1 MDKLKEKKW
10 WFLGAILLM
19 VVILLSGL
27 LINFSGNNGEIQGG
41 GLNAELVAG
50 GQTKLTYNYLSST
63 YRSKFKLTKNIPLSV
78 KGMSGKTALNS
89 GSEYVVTFNING
101 GNCMSDSKKCAY
113 CLDPAT
119 NALSS
124 SEKNQGYG
132 TRTIYAPSSTANAN
146 YWKKLSA
153 SKQSM
158 IELVLL
164 YGYPNKL
171 RSQTKEEQY
180 IATQILIWEIQQ
192 GWRTNWN
199 ATPTNTSF
207 YNVWIKNYSNIL
219 AVYKSIV
226 SDAANHN
233 KVPKFTGGNSV
244 KLEFN
249 GTNYTKTLTDEN
261 NVLSQFTVTCP
272 SGMACK
278 KDGNKLTITAS
289 SSVSGTIT
297 LSKMIPANGVKG
309 NLIIGSTAQQSLIY
323 GYPTNKAVTSKL
335 TVGTVTG
342 GLVVKKTSEDGKIE
356 GFKFQITGP
365 NNYNK
370 TLTTDS
376 NGEISISGIAPGEYT
391 VKELEVPD
399 RYEQPETKTVTVSGN
414 STAAATV
421 TINNILKNNSSL
433 KILKVDS
440 ETEEPLSGA
449 VMSIYEAQ
457 SLSTGASTSVLGKV
471 FNLTISALKN
481 LVPID
486 TWTTDGTPHIVD
498 SSKIEVGTYTICETV
513 SPKGYE
519 ADDDTLLPCQT
530 VKIEDKNSQVTVMF
544 KNSPTK
550 TVIKKTD
557 EKGNLIGG
565 AHLQITTLT
574 GKVVDDWYSVEGKEH
589 VVEGLTKG
597 GQYKLKELEAPEGY
611 QKASERLFTAGM
623 GDGVL
628 WGVTLKNIP
637 TEVEICKTDETR
649 KFGVEGA
656 HLQVIDS
663 TGAIVH
669 EWTTGPTEGWA
680 CKGIEGLPVG
690 NYVLHEETA
699 PDGYLLA
706 DDIKFKVKD
715 SGTTEVVM
723 TNKVTEVEISK
734 VDATTGKEIAGAHL
748 QVIDADG
755 KVIDEWISEE
765 GKTHIISKLDPSA
778 TYILRETIAPAGYA
792 VSQEVVFTVY
802 DEKVEMKNELTTVEI
817 LKKDVVSDEMVVG
830 AHLQLLDKDGKVI
843 EEWDT
848 TEEAHVIKG
857 LLTDTEYT
865 VKETKAP
872 NNYLI
877 GEQVTFKLEK
887 DEARREI
894 IVYNTP
900 IVHVKNTA
908 ANASTIMIV
917 VGSVLILAGIGAVI
931 FVKKRRA

>member
-41 GLNAELVAG
+41 GLNAELVSG

-199 ATPTNTSF
+199 AKPTNTSF

-309 NLIIGSTAQQSLIY
+309 NLIIGSTSQQSLIY

-356 GFKFQITGP
+356 GFKIQITGP
-365 NNYNK
+365 NNYK
-370 TLTTDS
+370 ETLTTDS
-376 NGEISISGIAPGEYT
+376 NGEISISGLAPGEYT
-391 VKELEVPD
+391 VKEVDVPNI
-399 RYEQPETKTVTVSGN
+399 YVQPEEQTVTVNGN
-414 STAAATV
+414 STTTI
-421 TINNILKNNSSL
+421 TINNILKNTSTL

-440 ETEEPLSGA
+440 ETGEPLSGA
-449 VMSIYEAQ
+449 KMCIYKAGTTLGNI
-457 SLSTGASTSVLGKV
+457 LSGNIIGALSGVANSC
-471 FNLTISALKN
+471 
-481 LVPID
+481 
-486 TWTTDGTPHIVD
+486 WTTDGKPH
-498 SSKIEVGTYTICETV
+498 EVKFSEMGVAEEDIIGKYTICETEA
-513 SPKGYE
+513 PAGYE
-519 ADDDTLLPCQT
+519 VDNDSLLPCKT
-530 VKIEDKNSQVTVMF
+530 IEIKDKNSAQVVVF
-544 KNSPTK
+544 ENSPTK

-565 AHLQITTLT
+565 AELKITSNDGSFSKTWTSET
-574 GKVVDDWYSVEGKEH
+574 GKEFVI
-589 VVEGLTKG
+589 EGLSKNLSDLLTK
-597 GQYKLKELEAPEGY
+597 YTIEEIKAPEGY
-611 QKASERLFTAGM
+611 QKAKAKTFTISEIGEEIIIEN
-623 GDGVL
+623 V
-628 WGVTLKNIP
+628 P

-680 CKGIEGLPVG
+680 CERIEGLPVG

-699 PDGYLLA
+699 PEGYLLA
-706 DDIKFKVKD
+706 DDIKFEVKD
-715 SGTTEVVM
+715 SGITEVVM

-748 QVIDADG
+748 QVIDADE

-778 TYILRETIAPAGYA
+778 TYILRETIAPDGYA

-917 VGSVLILAGIGAVI
+917 VGGVLIVAGIGAVI

>member
-78 KGMSGKTALNS
+78 KGLSGKTALNS

-132 TRTIYAPSSTANAN
+132 TRTIYAPSSTAGAN

-207 YNVWIKNYSNIL
+207 YNVWIKGYSNIL
-219 AVYKSIV
+219 TVYKSIV
-226 SDAANHN
+226 SDAANHS

-249 GTNYTKTLTDEN
+249 GTNYSKTLTDEN

-399 RYEQPETKTVTVSGN
+399 RYEQPETKTVTVNGN

-457 SLSTGASTSVLGKV
+457 SLSAGASTSVLGKV

-513 SPKGYE
+513 PPKGYE
-519 ADDDTLLPCQT
+519 ADDETLLPCQT
-530 VKIEDKNSQVTVMF
+530 VKIEDKNSQVTVIF

-565 AHLQITTLT
+565 AHLQIKTLT
-574 GKVVDDWYSVEGKEH
+574 GKVVDDWYSVEGQEY
-589 VVEGLTKG
+589 VIEGLTKG
-597 GQYKLKELEAPEGY
+597 VQYKLIELEAPEGY
-611 QKASERLFTAGM
+611 KKASERLFTAGM

-628 WGVTLKNIP
+628 WGVTLKNTP
-637 TEVEICKTDETR
+637 
-649 KFGVEGA
+649 
-656 HLQVIDS
+656 
-663 TGAIVH
+663 
-669 EWTTGPTEGWA
+669 
-680 CKGIEGLPVG
+680 
-690 NYVLHEETA
+690 
-699 PDGYLLA
+699 
-706 DDIKFKVKD
+706 
-715 SGTTEVVM
+715 
-723 TNKVTEVEISK
+723 TEVEISK

-755 KVIDEWISEE
+755 KVIDEWTSEE
-765 GKTHIISKLDPSA
+765 GKTHTISKLDPSA
-778 TYILRETIAPAGYA
+778 TYILRETIAPDGYA

-894 IVYNTP
+894 MVYNTP

-917 VGSVLILAGIGAVI
+917 VGSVLIVAGIGAVI

>member
-41 GLNAELVAG
+41 GLNAELVSG
-50 GQTKLTYNYLSST
+50 GKTKLTYNYLSST

-171 RSQTKEEQY
+171 RSSQTKEEQY

-207 YNVWIKNYSNIL
+207 YNVWIKNYSKIL

-376 NGEISISGIAPGEYT
+376 NGEISISGLAPGEYT

-399 RYEQPETKTVTVSGN
+399 RYEQTETKTVTVSGN

-440 ETEEPLSGA
+440 ETGEPLSGA
-449 VMSIYEAQ
+449 EMCIYKAGTTLGNI
-457 SLSTGASTSVLGKV
+457 LSGNIIGALSGVANSC
-471 FNLTISALKN
+471 
-481 LVPID
+481 
-486 TWTTDGTPHIVD
+486 WTTDGKPH
-498 SSKIEVGTYTICETV
+498 EVKFSEMGVAEKDIIGKYTICETKA
-513 SPKGYE
+513 PAGYE
-519 ADDDTLLPCQT
+519 VDNDSLLPCKT
-530 VKIEDKNSQVTVMF
+530 IEIKDKNSAQVVVF
-544 KNSPTK
+544 ENSPTK

-706 DDIKFKVKD
+706 DDIKFEVKD

-755 KVIDEWISEE
+755 KVIDEWTSEE
-765 GKTHIISKLDPSA
+765 GKTHTISKLDPSA
-778 TYILRETIAPAGYA
+778 TYILRETIAPDGYA

-917 VGSVLILAGIGAVI
+917 VGGVLIVAGIGAVI